1 MTAKIIDGKS
11 IAEKLLLKVKE
22 EISDRRMKGINPP
35 VLAVILIGNDPAS
48 QVYVRNKKIA
58 CEKVGIESISYD
70 LAENISQDELLL
82 LVNKLNSD
90 PTITGILVQAPL
102 PGHIIE
108 DLIIDAIH
116 PNKDIDGFHPLN
128 MGLLVNRQPKLR
140 PCTPYGVIKMLKAS
154 NIVLKGL
161 DATIVGVSNH
171 VGRPMALEL
180 LMEGCTT
187 TSCHSRTKNLE
198 QKVNQADLVIVAA
211 GKHNLVRGELIKEGA
226 IVVDI
231 GINRINGKLVGDVEF
246 ETAKER
252 ASYITPVPGG
262 VGPMTVATLMENTL
276 LAQKLI

>member
-198 QKVNQADLVIVAA
+198 QKVNQADLVIVAT
-211 GKHNLVRGELIKEGA
+211 GKHNLVRGEWIKEGA